1 MSKAVLKFIR
11 LSPTKARL
19 VAREVQGM
27 NAEVALASLE
37 FTPNKAA
44 GIIAKVIASAVANGG
59 FEPEEVEVV
68 SCRVDKGP
76 VLRRFRPRARGSA
89 SRILKPTSHIMVEV
103 APADSSSKKAE
114 KPAKAEKAPAKKAE
128 PKTEAKKEA
137 PKAKK
142 AEKKGDDLT
151 KVKGIGKAYQ
161 AKLNSEGVYTLEDLV
176 NMSEEQIATMEEKYS
191 FKGDFK
197 ESIADA
203 KQLLESK
210 ES

>member
-59 FEPEEVEVV
+59 YEPEEVEVV

-103 APADSSSKKAE
+103 APVESE
-114 KPAKAEKAPAKKAE
+114 AKKA
-128 PKTEAKKEA
+128 KKSVAKKEA
-137 PKAKK
+137 KSEPKKDEPKETKKEAPK

-151 KVKGIGKAYQ
+151 KIKGIGKAYQ
-161 AKLNSEGVYTLEDLV
+161 AKLNSEGIYTFEDV
-176 NMSEEQIATMEEKYS
+176 ANMNEEQIATMEEKYS

-197 ESIADA
+197 ESVAHA
-203 KQLLESK
+203 KELVESK